1 MDKFISKSELKEF
14 LSSAATII
22 MFWFWFVIILFFKGC
37 AALFET
43 SEDEKDTKTFLT
55 NLEDNTELRRR
66 VLEHCRLKK
75 EVEFPVNSNVSV
87 SCRKSYKVIYSTFF
101 KESTYNR
108 QTNELIENAKS
119 DWVIKLGSY
128 NVSSGSDIEFFLTS
142 LGKNVHYCVAAMK
155 NDSWRTREDKTRQIL
170 HRSYANLS
178 RGSA

>member
-22 MFWFWFVIILFFKGC
+22 MFWFVIILFFKGC

-75 EVEFPVNSNVSV
+75 EVEFPMNSNVSV

-178 RGSA
+178 RGSV